1 MDRIRNECIRGTA
14 QVDQF
19 QMEDWDDLDMY
30 RIVKEEMQRVVVTEE
45 DARGMM
51 IYWSGTQK
59 EHLKEE
65 DERDWL

>member
-1 MDRIRNECIRGTA
+1 M
-14 QVDQF
+14 
-19 QMEDWDDLDMY
+19 DMY

-51 IYWSGTQK
+51 IHWSGTQK

-65 DERDWL
+65 DERD